1 MPLFSSPKRDLSEE
15 RGERRPNGAN
25 GAAYDPQDGERA
37 IPDEHTRLLPNRV
50 DSTQAGYLAPDDPAV
65 SPYNLWS
72 IRALRYLTIAF
83 TLITLVWWILLLVS
97 TFVTPPGIGTR
108 GSPWFAFGFAT
119 WTLVN
124 LTFTLLFFEVPSKSV
139 RILAI
144 FLSVSL
150 INSRRILP
158 FILTLQVGYYP
169 P

>member
-1 MPLFSSPKRDLSEE
+1 MPLFSSPKDSSED
-15 RGERRPNGAN
+15 RPNGTN
-25 GAAYDPQDGERA
+25 GAAPINDPEEGEQA
-37 IPDEHTRLLPNRV
+37 VPDEHTRLLPNRV
-50 DSTQAGYLAPDDPAV
+50 NSTQPGLLAPDDPAV

-119 WTLVN
+119 WTLAN
-124 LTFTLLFFEVPSKSV
+124 LLFTLLFFEVPSKSV

-144 FLSVSL
+144 FISVSL
-150 INSRRILP
+150 HN
-158 FILTLQVGYYP
+158 
-169 P
+169 